1 MPAERSEDLRDA
13 FRGSLLGTAVGD
25 ALGRPVKGWSA
36 ARIAREL
43 GEIREMIGHPAGRT
57 TEDTEMMMVVAQW
70 LLDDAEEL
78 DGAALAHRIQRSH
91 DANRDYGRTTT
102 DFLRRLGAGENWQTA
117 GTHTFARGSFGNGA
131 AARIAPCALL
141 FHRGREAL
149 ERAVE
154 ACASVTHC
162 HPLGVAGAVLQARQ
176 IALALEQHGTPLD
189 PASFAVDLRST
200 TASIEFRQK
209 LRAVEECLGRRVD
222 ARLVRDRL
230 GCNAT
235 ALGSV
240 PTALFCFLS
249 RPDSFEDAVAFA
261 VNLGGETDS
270 LGAMT
275 GAVAGAYHGAGAIP
289 PRWQAALE
297 KGPSGAS
304 AIEGLADRLLAKQ
317 LRDADQSMQTA
328 ARADC
333 KPPAATEETEHGA
346 EKSQLGV
353 EGPAEGPRRSSQLRV
368 ARRGGPSHP

>member
-1 MPAERSEDLRDA
+1 MHA
-13 FRGSLLGTAVGD
+13 
-25 ALGRPVKGWSA
+25 
-36 ARIAREL
+36 
-43 GEIREMIGHPAGRT
+43 
-57 TEDTEMMMVVAQW
+57 
-70 LLDDAEEL
+70 
-78 DGAALAHRIQRSH
+78 
-91 DANRDYGRTTT
+91 
-102 DFLRRLGAGENWQTA
+102 
-117 GTHTFARGSFGNGA
+117 FARGSFGNGA

-141 FHRGREAL
+141 FHRSREAL

-176 IALALEQHGTPLD
+176 VALALEQHGAPLD

-209 LRAVEECLGRRVD
+209 LRAVEECLVRRVD
-222 ARLVRDRL
+222 ASLVRARL

-235 ALGSV
+235 TLGSV

-249 RPDSFEDAVAFA
+249 RPDSFEDALAFA

-270 LGAMT
+270 LGAMA
-275 GAVAGAYHGAGAIP
+275 GAIAGAYHGARAIP

-297 KGPSGAS
+297 KGPRGAG
-304 AIEGLADRLLAKQ
+304 ALEGLADRLLAKQ
-317 LRDADQSMQTA
+317 LRDADPSMQTA
-328 ARADC
+328 DRADR
-333 KPPAATEETEHGA
+333 KPPAAREEREHGA

-353 EGPAEGPRRSSQLRV
+353 EGPAQGSRRSGELRV